1 MGFKNFFTL
10 RVVLNTYGV
19 LTILG
24 WMLTIYTHPITVNQE
39 NGIFFDQSL
48 MLSDQKIK
56 EFLSFLLVV
65 GVIYF
70 SIVNVYCN
78 KRNKRDG
85 A

>member
-1 MGFKNFFTL
+1 MGFKKFFTL

-56 EFLSFLLVV
+56 ELLSFLFVV

-78 KRNKRDG
+78 KRNKRDRV
-85 A
+85 

>member
-1 MGFKNFFTL
+1 MGFKIFLTL

-48 MLSDQKIK
+48 MMSDQKIK
-56 EFLSFLLVV
+56 ELLSFLFVF

-70 SIVNVYCN
+70 SIVNVYI
-78 KRNKRDG
+78 NKRDRV
-85 A
+85 

>member
-24 WMLTIYTHPITVNQE
+24 WIITIYTHPITVNQE

-48 MLSDQKIK
+48 MMSNQEIK
-56 EFLSFLLVV
+56 ELLFFLFVI

-78 KRNKRDG
+78 KRGRD
-85 A
+85 

>member
-1 MGFKNFFTL
+1 MRGKFFTL
-10 RVVLNTYGV
+10 RGVLNTYGV

-24 WMLTIYTHPITVNQE
+24 WVLTIYTHPITVNQDNE
-39 NGIFFDQSL
+39 LFFDQSL
-48 MLSDQKIK
+48 MMSDKKIK
-56 EFLSFLLVV
+56 ELLSFLFVF

-78 KRNKRDG
+78 KRGR